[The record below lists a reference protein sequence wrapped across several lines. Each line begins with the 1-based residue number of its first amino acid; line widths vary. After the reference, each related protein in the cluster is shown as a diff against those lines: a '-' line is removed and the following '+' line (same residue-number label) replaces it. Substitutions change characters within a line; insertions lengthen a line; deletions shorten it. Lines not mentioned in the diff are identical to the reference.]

1 MIPPQEL
8 LTFAAAAFV
17 LVLTPGPNM
26 IYLISRSIT
35 QGRIAG
41 TISLL
46 GVIVGFL
53 FHMTAA
59 SFGLTAIFL
68 AVPYA
73 YTVVKFSGAAYL
85 LYLAWQAVKP
95 GARSPFEVRNL
106 HHDSRRKLFQM
117 GLFTSMLNPKLAV
130 FYMAILPQFIHP
142 EKGSALMQSLLLG
155 LTQISVSASVN
166 FMIVLM
172 AGTVAAFL
180 TTRPTWLKIQRY
192 FMATVLG
199 GLAAR
204 LAFEQRK

>member
-1 MIPPQEL
+1 MISLQDL
-8 LTFAAAAFV
+8 VTFMLAALV

-35 QGRIAG
+35 QGRMAG
-41 TISLL
+41 VTSLL
-46 GVIVGFL
+46 GVIIGFL
-53 FHMTAA
+53 FHMMTA
-59 SFGLTAIFL
+59 SFGLTAILL

-73 YTVVKFSGAAYL
+73 YTVIKFCGAAYL

-95 GARSPFEVRNL
+95 GSRSPFEVQNL
-106 HHDSRRKLFQM
+106 ERDSRHKLFQM
-117 GLFTSMLNPKLAV
+117 GLLTSILNPKIAV

-142 EKGSALMQSLLLG
+142 EKGSSLVQSLLLG

-172 AGTVAAFL
+172 AGTIAAFL
-180 TTRPTWLKIQRY
+180 ATRPTWLKVQQY

-199 GLAAR
+199 GLAVR